1 MNNWNDL
8 SLKEKADV
16 MKVAIGNGIYSLSD
30 IRKAY
35 NEYAEGGPKNNGNP
49 RPITT
54 GGAGYVPSS
63 SSNVQ
68 VFNKEKIYN
77 RVLPTEM
84 TGANTGPLDS
94 VKQYLFNNDRA
105 VDEWFENYVPYINN
119 SYGDAIEA
127 SRILNDLYKKADA
140 EKEQEF
146 LENSPTMKA
155 LMYQNLAPEM
165 FVQEDGKDTY
175 LGMPQRFGTMR
186 DAEYHP
192 VNGKLVNGKYVSYM
206 RDPIFVD
213 TEIIPTYQNYIMGI
227 TRKDNP
233 DSNVQRVTKNG
244 NALVYM
250 PFLNNAT
257 MSKGYDPNR
266 GEYVSIY
273 DDWDYNTAVLGKAGD
288 NISKFIGGQPFSIY
302 DRYYLDDIFDV
313 PKDKRGSYYL
323 PEVTV
328 TPDKKSTGGPLIT
341 LANEFSKGGKIYIK
355 PSHRGKFTRLKERT
369 GHSASWFKENGT
381 PAQKKMATFELNARK
396 WKHGD
401 GGPLIDLANRYAEG
415 GSTNESN
422 NIVDWI
428 IGEEGFNSRPEN
440 IGDGKITLGSGL
452 TNSKWHKIYNKKGT
466 WTAEDNRAAVA
477 EEVENRRR
485 WAEQNVPNWTELP
498 ADSQNA
504 LLSYKYN
511 YNFTP
516 KNSPKLFK
524 ALEDK
529 NYEEAA
535 RQIDA
540 TSSNPRFRKGLQ
552 ARRQRE
558 QEMFMRGINSMN
570 APESEVI
577 KKPITVQEE
586 SIYTPPQ
593 SVLDNIAANNGKYM
607 ITGYPALAAPQNML
621 MNALRS
627 SILGIYASKAMDWA
641 KRNHLFESGGPLV
654 DTANKY
660 HR

>member
-1 MNNWNDL
+1 MNNWNNL

-16 MKVAIGNGIYSLSD
+16 MKVAIGNGIYNLSD

-68 VFNKEKIYN
+68 IFNKEKIYN

-105 VDEWFENYVPYINN
+105 VDEWFEDYVPYINN
-119 SYGDAIEA
+119 SYGDAIKA
-127 SRILNDLYKKADA
+127 SRIINDLYKKAGT
-140 EKEQEF
+140 EKEQES

-175 LGMPQRFGTMR
+175 LGMSQRFGTMR

-192 VNGKLVNGKYVSYM
+192 ANGKLVNGKYVSYM

-213 TEIIPTYQNYIMGI
+213 TEIIPTYQNYMMGI

-233 DSNVQRVTKNG
+233 ESNVQRVTKNG

-266 GEYVSIY
+266 GEYISIY

-369 GHSASWFKENGT
+369 GHSASWFKLHGT
-381 PAQKKMATFELNARK
+381 TAQKKMATFELNARH
-396 WKHGD
+396 WHKHAL
-401 GGPLIDLANRYAEG
+401 GGYLEGNVYDLPENEVKRLIDLG
-415 GSTNESN
+415 
-422 NIVDWI
+422 
-428 IGEEGFNSRPEN
+428 
-440 IGDGKITLGSGL
+440 
-452 TNSKWHKIYNKKGT
+452 
-466 WTAEDNRAAVA
+466 
-477 EEVENRRR
+477 
-485 WAEQNVPNWTELP
+485 
-498 ADSQNA
+498 
-504 LLSYKYN
+504 
-511 YNFTP
+511 
-516 KNSPKLFK
+516 
-524 ALEDK
+524 
-529 NYEEAA
+529 YEIEY
-535 RQIDA
+535 
-540 TSSNPRFRKGLQ
+540 L
-552 ARRQRE
+552 
-558 QEMFMRGINSMN
+558 
-570 APESEVI
+570 
-577 KKPITVQEE
+577 
-586 SIYTPPQ
+586 
-593 SVLDNIAANNGKYM
+593 
-607 ITGYPALAAPQNML
+607 
-621 MNALRS
+621 
-627 SILGIYASKAMDWA
+627 
-641 KRNHLFESGGPLV
+641 
-654 DTANKY
+654 
-660 HR
+660 

>member
-1 MNNWNDL
+1 MNYWNDL

-16 MKVAIGNGIYSLSD
+16 MKVAIGNGIYNLSD

-35 NEYAEGGPKNNGNP
+35 NEYAEGGDTKDKWTIQDEANYREWRDNLPENLKYTDDREYDMIGAYKAGLQPEWNEKDQSYHLGSRDP
-49 RPITT
+49 QT
-54 GGAGYVPSS
+54 G
-63 SSNVQ
+63 
-68 VFNKEKIYN
+68 
-77 RVLPTEM
+77 
-84 TGANTGPLDS
+84 
-94 VKQYLFNNDRA
+94 
-105 VDEWFENYVPYINN
+105 
-119 SYGDAIEA
+119 
-127 SRILNDLYKKADA
+127 RILK
-140 EKEQEF
+140 
-146 LENSPTMKA
+146 SST
-155 LMYQNLAPEM
+155 
-165 FVQEDGKDTY
+165 
-175 LGMPQRFGTMR
+175 
-186 DAEYHP
+186 H
-192 VNGKLVNGKYVSYM
+192 
-206 RDPIFVD
+206 
-213 TEIIPTYQNYIMGI
+213 PTYSEAIWTDAAMGYYP
-227 TRKDNP
+227 TY
-233 DSNVQRVTKNG
+233 KNG
-244 NALVYM
+244 ETYTQQLPWEN
-250 PFLNNAT
+250 
-257 MSKGYDPNR
+257 
-266 GEYVSIY
+266 EYS
-273 DDWDYNTAVLGKAGD
+273 
-288 NISKFIGGQPFSIY
+288 
-302 DRYYLDDIFDV
+302 R
-313 PKDKRGSYYL
+313 
-323 PEVTV
+323 
-328 TPDKKSTGGPLIT
+328 
-341 LANEFSKGGKIYIK
+341 GGKIHIK

-381 PAQKKMATFELNARK
+381 PAQKKMATFALNARK

-401 GGPLIDLANRYAEG
+401 GGPLIDLVNHHAEG

-627 SILGIYASKAMDWA
+627 SILGIYASKVMDWA